1 MKAKVLL
8 FVEMCN
14 KKQYFFIKYIRFS
27 DVLLSPHGESLIL
40 CRLHYLALART
51 FVVDAAEVENAVYN
65 DAVQFLLVCLAK
77 QLGVG
82 AYGVE

>member
-1 MKAKVLL
+1 MKAKVLI

-51 FVVDAAEVENAVYN
+51 FVVDAA
-65 DAVQFLLVCLAK
+65 
-77 QLGVG
+77 
-82 AYGVE
+82 